1 MSELLEYKEA
11 FFLKEL
17 GFDEPSIGYFTMA
30 TGKLISSS
38 GYASS
43 EFTKVKLSDIHKDYC
58 LAPTYGQAFKWFRD
72 NHGLY
77 AEIELDQTMEPKFCF
92 SINWYKETDLTVEWI
107 NMTDRPEFFLE
118 YSYEKA
124 ELSCLR
130 RLIEIVKQQQKISD

>member
-1 MSELLEYKEA
+1 MSELLLFDEA
-11 FFLKEL
+11 VALYEL
-17 GFDEPSIGYFTMA
+17 GMHEPNPCFGCYHTGNKPFLSIANLYEINGF
-30 TGKLISSS
+30 
-38 GYASS
+38 S
-43 EFTKVKLSDIHKDYC
+43 EEDMIP
-58 LAPTYGQAFKWFRD
+58 APTYGQAFKWFRD
-72 NHGLY
+72 KHGLY

-130 RLIEIVKQQQKISD
+130 RLIEIVKQRKK